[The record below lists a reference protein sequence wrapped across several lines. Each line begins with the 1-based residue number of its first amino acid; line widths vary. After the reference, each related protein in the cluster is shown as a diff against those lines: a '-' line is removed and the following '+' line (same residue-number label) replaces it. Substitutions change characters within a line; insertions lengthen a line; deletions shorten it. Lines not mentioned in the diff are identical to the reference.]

1 MLLNKESA
9 VLVLIANIIAWP
21 VTYLAMNRW
30 LADFAYRINS
40 GPAVFVIAGAL
51 AFIIAWLT
59 MSFQTIR
66 AARAN
71 PIAALKY
78 E

>member
-1 MLLNKESA
+1 
-9 VLVLIANIIAWP
+9 
-21 VTYLAMNRW
+21 
-30 LADFAYRINS
+30 
-40 GPAVFVIAGAL
+40 VFVIAGAL
-51 AFIIAWLT
+51 AFMIAWLT

-71 PIAALKY
+71 PIESLRY

>member
-1 MLLNKESA
+1 
-9 VLVLIANIIAWP
+9 
-21 VTYLAMNRW
+21 MNRW
-30 LADFAYRINS
+30 LADFAYRIS
-40 GPAVFVIAGAL
+40 IGPAVFVIAGAL
-51 AFIIAWLT
+51 AFMIACLT

-71 PIAALKY
+71 PVEALKY

>member
-9 VLVLIANIIAWP
+9 VLVLIANVIAWP
-21 VTYLAMNRW
+21 FAYFALNRW
-30 LADFAYRINS
+30 LADFAYRSSI

-51 AFIIAWLT
+51 AFTIAWLT
-59 MSFQTIR
+59 MRSQTLR
-66 AARAN
+66 AARAH
-71 PIAALKY
+71 PVESLRY